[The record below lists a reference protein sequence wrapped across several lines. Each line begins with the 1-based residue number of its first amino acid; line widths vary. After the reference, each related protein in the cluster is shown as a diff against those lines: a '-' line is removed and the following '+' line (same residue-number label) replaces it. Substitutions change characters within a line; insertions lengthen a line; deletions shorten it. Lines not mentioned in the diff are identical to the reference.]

1 MYHVA
6 EWSFWERGNLGEGQL
21 WIWERIS
28 APLSSLLFTQKRDSK
43 VDFLL
48 GLGLFYSANPQEDLE
63 TSEGES
69 K

>member
-6 EWSFWERGNLGEGQL
+6 ECSLWERGNLGEGQL
-21 WIWERIS
+21 WVLESIF
-28 APLSSLLFTQKRDSK
+28 AFLSSLLFTQKRDSK
-43 VDFLL
+43 VGFLL
-48 GLGLFYSANPQEDLE
+48 GLGLFDSANPQEDLA